1 VRVRNTAGN
10 LHRFSPTHSQTNERT
25 DSRAGGAT
33 RAGDP
38 PRLTV
43 VDDGRRGRSVSVI
56 RSPYGQ
62 ISLAGRI
69 EPGDPAGDGA
79 SPDSDP

>member
-1 VRVRNTAGN
+1 MRVRNTAGN

-56 RSPYGQ
+56 CSPYGQ

-69 EPGDPAGDGA
+69 EVEPGDGA
-79 SPDSDP
+79 SSDP